1 MARLS
6 AESHHSQESLSRSIT
21 KTVTYRGLIMI
32 LDFST
37 IYLLTGKAKI
47 AVGFMVAS
55 NVYTTIA
62 YFVHERIWD
71 RVKWGKAI
79 YKVA

>member
-1 MARLS
+1 MERLS
-6 AESHHSQESLSRSIT
+6 AESHHSRESLSRSIT
-21 KTVTYRGLIMI
+21 KTVTYRVLIMI

-37 IYLLTGKAKI
+37 IYLLTGKVKI

-62 YFVHERIWD
+62 YFAHERIWD